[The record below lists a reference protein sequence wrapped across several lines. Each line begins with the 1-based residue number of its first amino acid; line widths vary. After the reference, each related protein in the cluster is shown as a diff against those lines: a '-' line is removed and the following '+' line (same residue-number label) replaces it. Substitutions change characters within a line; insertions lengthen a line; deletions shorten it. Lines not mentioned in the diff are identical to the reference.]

1 MKRMQCL
8 RLMPS
13 HTYFYKKLSQ
23 FGKDHDKPIL
33 DVVEKEGK
41 RLTACGKVL
50 QLQKEQEEER
60 EEEEQSSSQIIQD
73 KTNVRN
79 GKLHDKL

>member
-1 MKRMQCL
+1 
-8 RLMPS
+8 MPEVDAFT
-13 HTYFYKKLSQ
+13 HIFLQKTQ

-33 DVVEKEGK
+33 DVVENEGK

-50 QLQKEQEEER
+50 QLQKEKGEEK
-60 EEEEQSSSQIIQD
+60 EEEEQASQIIKG

-79 GKLHDKL
+79 IPFHVQ

>member
-23 FGKDHDKPIL
+23 FGKDNDKPIL
-33 DVVEKEGK
+33 DVVENEGK

-50 QLQKEQEEER
+50 QLQKEKVEEK
-60 EEEEQSSSQIIQD
+60 EEEEQASQIIQG

-79 GKLHDKL
+79 IPFHVQ